1 MKDTNKELIKKLYSI
16 SEVIYNLY
24 NKIKINEYKG
34 KSNEENIS
42 NLKIAI
48 EYERSI
54 YNSLKL
60 EIKEVEEICDFLE
73 IYSKPYIYDMAF
85 NKINDITKLKDNIEN
100 ENYFKLIGEEK
111 MSLIYK
117 RIINNLAEY
126 LINKKELFF
135 DYEEKII
142 EDEYE
147 NYTGIYIRKFK
158 QEDEF
163 NEKQIRSFLD
173 PTDPDCF
180 TKKQLENYKKILK
193 KEALFYKN
201 HALSVEHVIIFDFN
215 KRKQLEDLAYSDF
228 HLAYIKKINE
238 ELGKDSSDVIDQT
251 YNLSFIEPLIEDK
264 IIFGNFL
271 LGNCPSYRD
280 ETDSK
285 TKKYLEIVIDNIL
298 LAQTV
303 MLIEKIIYKSKKF
316 INKKKLELTTEFDD
330 EINIFDK
337 TLMEL
342 VLENF
347 NEDIIKYI
355 LQQYNNYYGNCKI
368 NDINELKELMNKK
381 LNKPKTK
388 SKALIK
394 NDNMLK

>member
-1 MKDTNKELIKKLYSI
+1 MNNTNKELIKKLYSI

-54 YNSLKL
+54 YERLKL
-60 EIKEVEEICDFLE
+60 EIKEVEEIGDFLE
-73 IYSKPYIYDMAF
+73 IYSPPYIEF
-85 NKINDITKLKDNIEN
+85 ETVNGLTKSKVLEQ
-100 ENYFKLIGEEK
+100 ENYFKINDEEK
-111 MSLIYK
+111 IILIYQ
-117 RIINNLAEY
+117 RIKNNLAEY

-135 DYEEKII
+135 DYEENISKN
-142 EDEYE
+142 EYE
-147 NYTGIYIRKFK
+147 DYTGLYIRKLRQTEIIAQNHINNFMY
-158 QEDEF
+158 DEEIIF
-163 NEKQIRSFLD
+163 PN
-173 PTDPDCF
+173 
-180 TKKQLENYKKILK
+180 KKQLREYNELLI
-193 KEALFYKN
+193 KEAKIYAN
-201 HALSVEHVIIFDFN
+201 HALNVEHVIIFDYN
-215 KRKQLEDLAYSDF
+215 KKKQLENLSYSDF

-264 IIFGNFL
+264 IILGNFL
-271 LGNCPSYRD
+271 LGNCPNYR
-280 ETDSK
+280 EEADSK

-298 LAQTV
+298 LTESIT
-303 MLIEKIIYKSKKF
+303 LIEKIIYNRKK
-316 INKKKLELTTEFDD
+316 NSMETSAELTTEFDD

-337 TLMEL
+337 ILMEL
-342 VLENF
+342 IF
-347 NEDIIKYI
+347 DSFDKGIINYI
-355 LQQYNNYYGNCKI
+355 LEQYLEDSNVYKI

-381 LNKPKTK
+381 LNKHKTK

-394 NDNMLK
+394 NNNMLK